1 MSLCAGEMYS
11 PFLEI
16 YPSSEL
22 PFVLTVGQEVR
33 LNARR
38 VTGSKYDYQ
47 VSSD

>member
-1 MSLCAGEMYS
+1 MYS

-47 VSSD
+47 VSFD